1 MKMMQ
6 TIASQYDDRTKV
18 DKISEVLQQVD
29 NVKSVMH
36 TNIQVVLSNTE
47 KMEVVEQ
54 KTNDLNEQAKV
65 RAIESDHIL
74 HYSNDRVI

>member
-1 MKMMQ
+1 MVQ
-6 TIASQYDDRTKV
+6 ALATQYDDRTKV
-18 DKISEVLQQVD
+18 DKISEVLHQVD

-54 KTNDLNEQAKV
+54 KTNDLSEQAKV
-65 RAIESDHIL
+65 RK
-74 HYSNDRVI
+74 